1 MQWSRCLL
9 SLELCAARP
18 TYQHPQS
25 QACCYDGSTE
35 RGLPPGP
42 ITGRIP
48 KLSPLAASHILP
60 PLTPL
65 FLPCRYREPWLSATF
80 FHAATY
86 WMLENRET
94 LLLRMGFCKVLDLSN
109 ALNGYLRSL
118 ARYAAH
124 LTRRKEWCGTVP
136 IRWRP
141 SVGNQRYNHPRTTP
155 PEHRLRGL
163 GPIGSSPVLVLP
175 TRPPS
180 HGLRALPCAP
190 APRPPPRRRQGL
202 AASSRHFPGSLVPTL
217 SPTHAFGLPRFLCLS
232 GGGSISPAALQPRLG
247 RPSPVR
253 ASSPQPYIDLQ

>member
-18 TYQHPQS
+18 TYQHPPS

-94 LLLRMGFCKVLDLSN
+94 LLLRMGFCKVLDLSD
-109 ALNGYLRSL
+109 AFNGYLRSL

-163 GPIGSSPVLVLP
+163 GPRGSRPAP
-175 TRPPS
+175 EHPPRPPS
-180 HGLRALPCAP
+180 HGLRAP
-190 APRPPPRRRQGL
+190 PRPPPPPPPAPPPPRAGCFFSPLPRVSRPNAVPDARIR
-202 AASSRHFPGSLVPTL
+202 AASIPLSLWRRLNLARRTATP
-217 SPTHAFGLPRFLCLS
+217 FGTAESCES
-232 GGGSISPAALQPRLG
+232 
-247 RPSPVR
+247 
-253 ASSPQPYIDLQ
+253 